1 MPHSGAAPR
10 PRREPR
16 SGVGFSGAF
25 AAGVRLGG
33 MSRAYEVRGR
43 CEELAVFLENGFWG
57 RTEERRNRRSAIE
70 K

>member
-1 MPHSGAAPR
+1 MSHSGAAPR
-10 PRREPR
+10 PRREAR
-16 SGVGFSGAF
+16 SGFSGAF

-70 K
+70 N